1 MSVYCFVFQVV
12 PHIAEEMESSPANNG
27 GENSWFS
34 KREESDIETQVTAQ
48 DLAQE
53 SVKTRQSLQEGAE
66 RRLYRQGDEA
76 RSRYSQNNAEST
88 QYSQAYEPRI
98 AANVNTV
105 HHEVQIHRKS
115 PPQNHVN
122 DAAIDHILYEKG
134 QEDFSDE
141 GFSLIRSALLGF
153 AEEDREDDSKQIED
167 ENKNFLFQDESA
179 LSTNEQSFEFTFDQ
193 ENTDENDVSAVPKE
207 DNFSSFGMKLGNFRP
222 RYEREED
229 VDLGHDNSVSEMRL
243 SEIAETR
250 GEEFRRGEND
260 DVRTESHGLSSSGY
274 QDSFDGKEIEEIRET
289 SFSGAPAG
297 LVESESVDENDEEP
311 VFAQKELFGLS
322 SLMHRTNI
330 GKNES
335 NNEKELPSFNE
346 DTSNDVNTSILSDLQ
361 ESESFADDLEFE
373 FDEDEPEIAEITVE
387 DKDEDLPSLKFAPI
401 QMQETAP
408 SSPNLEN
415 KNNRARSRNVYDK
428 DPTISRIAKDPVVPK
443 LPLFTGNN
451 RRQRFDVQ
459 DISDDKIG
467 GFQSYSPK
475 LLTKHSFNENTE
487 AKVLSTSNSTVG
499 DTSRSGSCYESETDV
514 IYDFK
519 NTSEGSENQTPREEV
534 LNFPERSITNKR
546 IPIISYK
553 GGSPINRDGNSD
565 VMDPKLSLNH
575 VETKSGKENNERRNE
590 DSLLPTVHSL
600 RSIFEHQRL
609 DTPRTEYLSE
619 IIKKNNTEG
628 RKRIKSTESYADT
641 RREDIEKRFSVKR
654 DLSVDDERHGKVG
667 TNDYQSSVTT
677 ESDLS
682 STDDFDFSSSIS
694 RAKVGCFYFT
704 IISVFIGLN
713 SFKDK
718 SGVDKIIVKKQPYQ
732 LLNINLEFFPS
743 FAASNFHKLVNESS

>member
-12 PHIAEEMESSPANNG
+12 PHEAEELESSPANNG
-27 GENSWFS
+27 REDFWFS
-34 KREESDIETQVTAQ
+34 KREESEIQTQVTAR
-48 DLAQE
+48 DFAQE
-53 SVKTRQSLQEGAE
+53 SVKKRQALPEGAE
-66 RRLYRQGDEA
+66 RRLNLQEGEA
-76 RSRYSQNNAEST
+76 RSRYSQTNAESSL
-88 QYSQAYEPRI
+88 YSQAYEPRI
-98 AANVNTV
+98 ADDVNTV
-105 HHEVQIHRKS
+105 LHEVQINRKS
-115 PPQNHVN
+115 PPQNHLN
-122 DAAIDHILYEKG
+122 DAAVDHIMHENR
-134 QEDFSDE
+134 QEDSSDV

-153 AEEDREDDSKQIED
+153 AEEDREDDCKD
-167 ENKNFLFQDESA
+167 ENRNYLLQGESA
-179 LSTNEQSFEFTFDQ
+179 VSTNEKRFEFTSDRG
-193 ENTDENDVSAVPKE
+193 NSDENDFSAIPKE
-207 DNFSSFGMKLGNFRP
+207 DDFSSFGIKLGNFRP
-222 RYEREED
+222 RYEREGD
-229 VDLGHDNSVSEMRL
+229 VEFGHDNSVSEMRL
-243 SEIAETR
+243 SEVAETK
-250 GEEFRRGEND
+250 GEEFRRGESC
-260 DVRTESHGLSSSGY
+260 DVRTESHELSSSGY
-274 QDSFDGKEIEEIRET
+274 HDSFDGKEIEEIRET

-297 LVESESVDENDEEP
+297 SIDSESVDENNEEP

-330 GKNES
+330 GKNG
-335 NNEKELPSFNE
+335 NNNDDELPSFNE

-361 ESESFADDLEFE
+361 ESEAFADDLEFE
-373 FDEDEPEIAEITVE
+373 FDEDEPEIAETTVE
-387 DKDEDLPSLKFAPI
+387 EKDEDLLSLKFAPI

-408 SSPNLEN
+408 SSPNLDSKKN
-415 KNNRARSRNVYDK
+415 KACSRNFYEK
-428 DPTISRIAKDPVVPK
+428 DPTILRIAKDPIVPK

-467 GFQSYSPK
+467 GFQNYSPK

-487 AKVLSTSNSTVG
+487 AKVLSTSKSTVG
-499 DTSRSGSCYESETDV
+499 DTPRSGSSYESETDV
-514 IYDFK
+514 IYNLK
-519 NTSEGSENQTPREEV
+519 NTSEGSENQTLREEV

-553 GGSPINRDGNSD
+553 AGSPEKRDGNSD
-565 VMDPKLSLNH
+565 VMDPKLSLKH
-575 VETKSGKENNERRNE
+575 VETKSVNENNERRNE

-641 RREDIEKRFSVKR
+641 RTEGIEKRFSVKR

-667 TNDYQSSVTT
+667 ANDYQSSVTT

-694 RAKVGCFYFT
+694 RAKVRCFCF
-704 IISVFIGLN
+704 IIKYIFIRLKSIRGL
-713 SFKDK
+713 
-718 SGVDKIIVKKQPYQ
+718 V
-732 LLNINLEFFPS
+732 
-743 FAASNFHKLVNESS
+743 